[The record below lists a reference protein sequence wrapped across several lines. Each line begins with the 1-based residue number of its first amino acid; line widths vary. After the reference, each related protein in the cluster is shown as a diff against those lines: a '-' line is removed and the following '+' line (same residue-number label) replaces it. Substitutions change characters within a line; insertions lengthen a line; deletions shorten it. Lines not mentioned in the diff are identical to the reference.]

1 MSDDPFVTVAIAY
14 SQPQALV
21 LLSLF
26 AWHDMPA
33 YARNLQHARTDC
45 PVTLALGGIPIR
57 VLADCAGEARALLV
71 EAAERETEEPAPT
84 PLAYR
89 IVKTVALGVL
99 GAPPPPRMA
108 ATIVR

>member
-1 MSDDPFVTVAIAY
+1 
-14 SQPQALV
+14 V

-26 AWHDMPA
+26 AWHGFPA

-45 PVTLALGGIPIR
+45 PVTLALGGIPILVLSDHAEDAR
-57 VLADCAGEARALLV
+57 VLLA
-71 EAAERETEEPAPT
+71 EAAERDADEPAPT

-89 IVKTVALGVL
+89 IVKMLALGVM

-108 ATIVR
+108 ASIVR

>member
-26 AWHDMPA
+26 AWHDIPA

-57 VLADCAGEARALLV
+57 VLSDCAGAARALLV
-71 EAAERETEEPAPT
+71 EAAEREDERPAPA
-84 PLAYR
+84 PLAWR
-89 IVKTVALGVL
+89 IVKTLALGMV
-99 GAPPPPRMA
+99 GATPPPRIA
-108 ATIVR
+108 ASIVR